1 MSTRQERASSE
12 IQKCLIEIIQ
22 HKMNDPRLDKIIS
35 LTEVKMSPD
44 FQFCKVKVSVL
55 DLKDAKNVV
64 NVLQKSEGF
73 IKRELKEMIDLP
85 YMPKFKFE
93 VDKGTA
99 SVLQVE
105 EILRNLDIPKEEND
119 DEE

>member
-1 MSTRQERASSE
+1 
-12 IQKCLIEIIQ
+12 
-22 HKMNDPRLDKIIS
+22 
-35 LTEVKMSPD
+35 
-44 FQFCKVKVSVL
+44 
-55 DLKDAKNVV
+55 
-64 NVLQKSEGF
+64 
-73 IKRELKEMIDLP
+73 MIDLP

-119 DEE
+119 DEEWNYRRE